1 MALTRPTFNNI
12 NSNVSARFNDPLVVL
27 NAAAA
32 SVNNQDIGFIFNR
45 GSSGNVAV
53 SWNET
58 RDEFVL
64 CYTTTSGQTD
74 GNVVNGGNANLT
86 VGNIKAAGYFYS
98 NGAAF
103 AGSGS
108 GTPGGSDT
116 QIQYNN
122 SGIFGGASGVTTN
135 GSSLTVSSDL
145 SVGSAAAKISSA
157 VITSVSTT
165 AKAIDTISVTEY
177 RSAKYVVSVTDVTN
191 SEYQTNEII
200 LVQNG
205 TTATISSYG
214 VVFSGTSARMT
225 FSANISNGTVTLW
238 GTGVSAN
245 NTVKI
250 SKTMIPV

>member
-12 NSNVSARFNDPLVVL
+12 NSNVSARFDDPLVVL
-27 NAAAA
+27 NAANVAA
-32 SVNNQDIGFIFNR
+32 NNQDIGFIFNR

-53 SWNET
+53 TWNET
-58 RDEFVL
+58 KDEFVL
-64 CYTTTSGQTD
+64 CYTTTSGNTN
-74 GNVVNGGNANLT
+74 GNVANSGNANVT

-103 AGSGS
+103 AGGGS

-122 SGIFGGASGVTTN
+122 NGIFGGASGVTTN
-135 GSSLTVSSDL
+135 GMSLTVSSDL
-145 SVGSAAAKISSA
+145 LVGSAVAKMSSA
-157 VITSVSTT
+157 VITSVGTT
-165 AKAIDTISVTEY
+165 AKAIDTIPVTEH

-200 LVQNG
+200 LVHNG
-205 TTATISSYG
+205 TSATISSYG
-214 VVFSGTSARMT
+214 VVYSGTSARMA
-225 FSANISNGTVTLW
+225 FSANISAGVVTLW

-250 SKTMIPV
+250 SKLVIPV